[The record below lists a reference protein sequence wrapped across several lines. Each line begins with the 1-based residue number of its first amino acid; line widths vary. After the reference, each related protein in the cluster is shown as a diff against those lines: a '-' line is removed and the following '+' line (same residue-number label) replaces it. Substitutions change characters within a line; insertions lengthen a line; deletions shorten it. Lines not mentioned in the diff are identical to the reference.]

1 MMRFTI
7 IDHEETMTFLGP
19 PHALKAIAA
28 CCAQGTATNAEM
40 ITKLGFY
47 DIDLSRRLREQLA
60 VFREHNTETDVEWI
74 EERVRTDPDY
84 ADLLMVV
91 SEPTRRVSLQP
102 GSLGLIVFNLP
113 ARRIVQIANSYAN
126 LERADRGRV
135 RRDGKATSTFYSYA
149 LPDDWT
155 IVP

>member
-1 MMRFTI
+1 
-7 IDHEETMTFLGP
+7 
-19 PHALKAIAA
+19 
-28 CCAQGTATNAEM
+28 
-40 ITKLGFY
+40 
-47 DIDLSRRLREQLA
+47 
-60 VFREHNTETDVEWI
+60 VEWI
-74 EERVRTDPDY
+74 EERVSTDPDY

-91 SEPTRRVSLQP
+91 SESTRQVSLQP
-102 GSLGLIVFNLP
+102 GSLGLVVFNLP